1 MSKKLS
7 PRNVPV
13 QQRAHRQRDKILKAT
28 SELLETV
35 GVDELTTIR
44 VAEAVGISVG
54 TLYHYFPNKH
64 AILYSLAENWFQ
76 TVLNE
81 LEEIGQR
88 DLSNVA
94 IKDFVVL
101 ITEVFESLFI
111 KHSPLLPLINA
122 INTLPELNSL
132 KVEFKQQ
139 LIKALGEIFI
149 DLNICAS
156 TLESERLSS
165 VYWQLLQGLL
175 LLYVDADPK
184 SDKTLSDIKY
194 LQYSL
199 LERAKSDFQR
209 VYLRVTNS
217 SATVG

>member
-54 TLYHYFPNKH
+54 ALYHYFPNKH
-64 AILYSLAENWFQ
+64 AILHSLAENWIE

-81 LEEIGQR
+81 LEEIGQI

-101 ITEVFESLFI
+101 ITEVFEALFI

-139 LIKALGEIFI
+139 LIKALAEIFI

-199 LERAKSDFQR
+199 LERAKSDF
-209 VYLRVTNS
+209 
-217 SATVG
+217 

>member
-1 MSKKLS
+1 MIKKLS

-64 AILYSLAENWFQ
+64 AILYSLAENWIE
-76 TVLNE
+76 TVLE
-81 LEEIGQR
+81 GLDDIGQR

-101 ITEVFESLFI
+101 ITGVFESLFI

-132 KVEFKQQ
+132 KVEFKQR
-139 LIKALGEIFI
+139 LNKSLAGIFI
-149 DLNICAS
+149 DLNICDS
-156 TLESERLSS
+156 TSESERLSS
-165 VYWQLLQGLL
+165 VYWQLLQGMLL
-175 LLYVDADPK
+175 VYVDAEPK

-199 LERAKSDFQR
+199 LERAKSDF
-209 VYLRVTNS
+209 
-217 SATVG
+217 

>member
-64 AILYSLAENWFQ
+64 AILYSLAENWIE
-76 TVLNE
+76 TVLE
-81 LEEIGQR
+81 GLEDIGQR

-101 ITEVFESLFI
+101 ITGVFESLFI

-132 KVEFKQQ
+132 KVEFKQR
-139 LIKALGEIFI
+139 LNKSLSGIFI
-149 DLNICAS
+149 DLNICDS
-156 TLESERLSS
+156 TSESERLSS
-165 VYWQLLQGLL
+165 VYWQLLQGMLL
-175 LLYVDADPK
+175 VYVDAEPK

-199 LERAKSDFQR
+199 LERAKSDF
-209 VYLRVTNS
+209 
-217 SATVG
+217 

>member
-64 AILYSLAENWFQ
+64 AILHSLAENWIE
-76 TVLNE
+76 TVLDG
-81 LEEIGQR
+81 LEDISQR
-88 DLSNVA
+88 DLSTVA

-101 ITEVFESLFI
+101 ITRVFEDLFI

-132 KVEFKQQ
+132 KVDFKQE
-139 LIKALGEIFI
+139 LIKALGGIFI
-149 DLNICAS
+149 DLNVCDS
-156 TLESERLSS
+156 TTESERLSL

-199 LERAKSDFQR
+199 LERAKGDF
-209 VYLRVTNS
+209 
-217 SATVG
+217 

>member
-1 MSKKLS
+1 MSKKIL
-7 PRNVPV
+7 PRNIPV

-64 AILYSLAENWFQ
+64 AILHSLAENWIE
-76 TVLNE
+76 TVLKG
-81 LEEIGQR
+81 LEDIDQK

-101 ITEVFESLFI
+101 ITGVFEDLFI

-132 KVEFKQQ
+132 KVDFNQE
-139 LIKALGEIFI
+139 LIKALGGIFI
-149 DLNICAS
+149 DLDICAS
-156 TLESERLSS
+156 NLESERLSS

-199 LERAKSDFQR
+199 LERAKSDF
-209 VYLRVTNS
+209 
-217 SATVG
+217 

>member
-64 AILYSLAENWFQ
+64 AILYSLAENWIE
-76 TVLNE
+76 TVLE
-81 LEEIGQR
+81 RLEDIGQR

-139 LIKALGEIFI
+139 LNKALAGVFI
-149 DLNICAS
+149 DLNICDS
-156 TLESERLSS
+156 TSESERLSS

-199 LERAKSDFQR
+199 LERAKSDF
-209 VYLRVTNS
+209 
-217 SATVG
+217 

>member
-64 AILYSLAENWFQ
+64 AILHSLAENWIE
-76 TVLNE
+76 TVLDG
-81 LEEIGQR
+81 LVDISQK

-101 ITEVFESLFI
+101 ITGVFEDLFI
-111 KHSPLLPLINA
+111 KHRPLLPLINA

-132 KVEFKQQ
+132 KVDFNQE
-139 LIKALGEIFI
+139 LIKALGGIFI
-149 DLNICAS
+149 DLDICAS

-199 LERAKSDFQR
+199 LERAKSDF
-209 VYLRVTNS
+209 
-217 SATVG
+217 

>member
-64 AILYSLAENWFQ
+64 AILHSLAENWIE
-76 TVLNE
+76 TVLDG
-81 LEEIGQR
+81 LEDISQR
-88 DLSNVA
+88 DLSTVA

-101 ITEVFESLFI
+101 ITRVFEDLFI

-132 KVEFKQQ
+132 KVDFKQE
-139 LIKALGEIFI
+139 LIKALGGIFI
-149 DLNICAS
+149 DLNVCDS
-156 TLESERLSS
+156 TTESERLSL

-199 LERAKSDFQR
+199 LERVKGDF
-209 VYLRVTNS
+209 
-217 SATVG
+217 

>member
-64 AILYSLAENWFQ
+64 AILYSLAENWIE
-76 TVLNE
+76 TVLE
-81 LEEIGQR
+81 RLEDIGQR

-101 ITEVFESLFI
+101 ITGVFEALFI

-139 LIKALGEIFI
+139 LNKALAGVFI
-149 DLNICAS
+149 DLNICDS
-156 TLESERLSS
+156 TSESERLSS
-165 VYWQLLQGLL
+165 VYWQLLQGML
-175 LLYVDADPK
+175 LLYVDAEPK

-199 LERAKSDFQR
+199 LERAKSDF
-209 VYLRVTNS
+209 
-217 SATVG
+217 

>member
-1 MSKKLS
+1 MDKKLS
-7 PRNVPV
+7 PRNTPV
-13 QQRAHRQRDKILKAT
+13 QPRARRQRDKILSAT
-28 SELLETV
+28 SELLESV

-64 AILYSLAENWFQ
+64 AILFSLAENWIE
-76 TVLNE
+76 TVLGE
-81 LEEIGQR
+81 LEEIGHM
-88 DLSNVA
+88 DLSNMP

-101 ITEVFESLFI
+101 ITDSFKSLFI
-111 KHSPLLPLINA
+111 EHSPILPLINA

-132 KVEFKQQ
+132 NIEFKQQ
-139 LIKALGEIFI
+139 LINALGRIFI
-149 DLNICAS
+149 DLNICDS
-156 TLESERLSS
+156 TLESERIAS

-175 LLYVDADPK
+175 LFHVDAEPK

-199 LERAKSDFQR
+199 LERAKSDF
-209 VYLRVTNS
+209 
-217 SATVG
+217 

>member
-7 PRNVPV
+7 PRNIPV

-64 AILYSLAENWFQ
+64 AILHSLAENWIE
-76 TVLNE
+76 TVLQG
-81 LEEIGQR
+81 LEDIGQR

-101 ITEVFESLFI
+101 ITGIFEALFI

-132 KVEFKQQ
+132 KVDFKQQ
-139 LIKALGEIFI
+139 LIKALGGIFI
-149 DLNICAS
+149 DLNVCDS
-156 TLESERLSS
+156 TTESERLSL
-165 VYWQLLQGLL
+165 VYWQLLQGMLM
-175 LLYVDADPK
+175 LYVDAEPK

-199 LERAKSDFQR
+199 LERAKSDF
-209 VYLRVTNS
+209 
-217 SATVG
+217 

>member
-64 AILYSLAENWFQ
+64 AILYSLAENWIE
-76 TVLNE
+76 TVLE
-81 LEEIGQR
+81 GLEDIGQS
-88 DLSNVA
+88 DLSGVA

-101 ITEVFESLFI
+101 ITGVFESLFI
-111 KHSPLLPLINA
+111 KYSPLLPLINA

-132 KVEFKQQ
+132 KVEFKQR
-139 LIKALGEIFI
+139 LNKSLAGIFI
-149 DLNICAS
+149 DLNICDS
-156 TLESERLSS
+156 TSESKRLSS
-165 VYWQLLQGLL
+165 VYWQLLQGMLL
-175 LLYVDADPK
+175 VYVDAEPK

-199 LERAKSDFQR
+199 LERAKSDF
-209 VYLRVTNS
+209 
-217 SATVG
+217 

>member
-35 GVDELTTIR
+35 GADELTTIR

-64 AILYSLAENWFQ
+64 AILHSLAENWIE

-101 ITEVFESLFI
+101 ITGVFEALFI

-139 LIKALGEIFI
+139 LIKALAEIFM
-149 DLNICAS
+149 DLNICVS
-156 TLESERLSS
+156 NLESERLSS

-199 LERAKSDFQR
+199 LERAKSDF
-209 VYLRVTNS
+209 
-217 SATVG
+217 

>member
-64 AILYSLAENWFQ
+64 AILHSLAENWIE
-76 TVLNE
+76 TVLQG
-81 LEEIGQR
+81 LEDIGQR

-101 ITEVFESLFI
+101 ITGVFEDLFI
-111 KHSPLLPLINA
+111 KHRPLLPLINA

-132 KVEFKQQ
+132 KVDFNQE
-139 LIKALGEIFI
+139 LIKALGGIFI
-149 DLNICAS
+149 DLDICAS
-156 TLESERLSS
+156 NLESERLSS

-199 LERAKSDFQR
+199 LERAKSDF
-209 VYLRVTNS
+209 
-217 SATVG
+217 

>member
-7 PRNVPV
+7 PRNIPV

-28 SELLETV
+28 SELLENV

-64 AILYSLAENWFQ
+64 AILHSLAENWIE
-76 TVLNE
+76 TVLQG
-81 LEEIGQR
+81 LEDIGQR
-88 DLSNVA
+88 DLCNVA

-101 ITEVFESLFI
+101 ITGVFEDLFI

-132 KVEFKQQ
+132 KVDFKQQ
-139 LIKALGEIFI
+139 LIKALGGIFI
-149 DLNICAS
+149 DLNVCDS
-156 TLESERLSS
+156 TTESERLSL
-165 VYWQLLQGLL
+165 VYWQLLQGMLM
-175 LLYVDADPK
+175 LYVDAEPK

-199 LERAKSDFQR
+199 LERAKSDF
-209 VYLRVTNS
+209 
-217 SATVG
+217 

>member
-1 MSKKLS
+1 MSKKLL
-7 PRNVPV
+7 PRNIPV

-64 AILYSLAENWFQ
+64 AILHSLAENWIE
-76 TVLNE
+76 TVLQG
-81 LEEIGQR
+81 LEDIGQR
-88 DLSNVA
+88 DLSDVA

-101 ITEVFESLFI
+101 ITGIFEALFI

-132 KVEFKQQ
+132 KVDFKQQ
-139 LIKALGEIFI
+139 LIKALGGIFI
-149 DLNICAS
+149 DLNVCDS
-156 TLESERLSS
+156 TTESERLSL
-165 VYWQLLQGLL
+165 VYWQLLHGML
-175 LLYVDADPK
+175 LLYVDAEPK

-199 LERAKSDFQR
+199 LERAKSDF
-209 VYLRVTNS
+209 
-217 SATVG
+217 

>member
-64 AILYSLAENWFQ
+64 AILHSLAENWIE
-76 TVLNE
+76 TVLDG
-81 LEEIGQR
+81 LVDISQK

-101 ITEVFESLFI
+101 ITGIFEDLFI

-132 KVEFKQQ
+132 KVDFNQE
-139 LIKALGEIFI
+139 LIKALGGIFI
-149 DLNICAS
+149 DLDICAS
-156 TLESERLSS
+156 NLESERLSS

-199 LERAKSDFQR
+199 LERAKSDF
-209 VYLRVTNS
+209 
-217 SATVG
+217 

>member
-64 AILYSLAENWFQ
+64 AILHSLAENWTE
-76 TVLNE
+76 TVINE

-88 DLSNVA
+88 DLSSVA

-101 ITEVFESLFI
+101 ITGVFEALFI

-139 LIKALGEIFI
+139 LIKALAEIFI
-149 DLNICAS
+149 DLNICTS

-199 LERAKSDFQR
+199 LERAKSDF
-209 VYLRVTNS
+209 
-217 SATVG
+217 

>member
-64 AILYSLAENWFQ
+64 AILHSLAENWIE
-76 TVLNE
+76 TVLQG
-81 LEEIGQR
+81 LEDIGQR

-101 ITEVFESLFI
+101 ITGIFEDLFI

-132 KVEFKQQ
+132 KVDFNQE
-139 LIKALGEIFI
+139 LIKALGGIFI
-149 DLNICAS
+149 DLDICAS

-199 LERAKSDFQR
+199 LERAKSDF
-209 VYLRVTNS
+209 
-217 SATVG
+217 

>member
-64 AILYSLAENWFQ
+64 AILHSLAENWIE

-101 ITEVFESLFI
+101 ITGVFEALFI

-139 LIKALGEIFI
+139 LIKALAEIFI

-199 LERAKSDFQR
+199 LERAKSDF
-209 VYLRVTNS
+209 
-217 SATVG
+217 

>member
-64 AILYSLAENWFQ
+64 AILHSLAENWTE
-76 TVLNE
+76 TVINE
-81 LEEIGQR
+81 LKEIGQR
-88 DLSNVA
+88 DLSTVA

-101 ITEVFESLFI
+101 ITGVFEALFI

-139 LIKALGEIFI
+139 LIKALAEIFK
-149 DLNICAS
+149 DLNICTS

-199 LERAKSDFQR
+199 LERAKSDF
-209 VYLRVTNS
+209 
-217 SATVG
+217 

>member
-64 AILYSLAENWFQ
+64 AILHSLAENWIE
-76 TVLNE
+76 TVLDG
-81 LEEIGQR
+81 LEDISQR
-88 DLSNVA
+88 DLSTVA

-101 ITEVFESLFI
+101 ITRVFEDLFI

-132 KVEFKQQ
+132 KVDFKQE
-139 LIKALGEIFI
+139 LIKALGGIFI
-149 DLNICAS
+149 DLNVCDS
-156 TLESERLSS
+156 TTESERLSL

-199 LERAKSDFQR
+199 LERAKSDF
-209 VYLRVTNS
+209 
-217 SATVG
+217 

>member
-64 AILYSLAENWFQ
+64 AILHSLAENWIG
-76 TVLNE
+76 TVLDG
-81 LEEIGQR
+81 LVDISQK
-88 DLSNVA
+88 DLSNLA

-101 ITEVFESLFI
+101 ITGVFEDLFI
-111 KHSPLLPLINA
+111 KHRPLLPLINA

-132 KVEFKQQ
+132 KVDFNQE
-139 LIKALGEIFI
+139 LIKALGGIFI
-149 DLNICAS
+149 DLDICAS

-175 LLYVDADPK
+175 LLYVDANPK

-199 LERAKSDFQR
+199 LERAKSDF
-209 VYLRVTNS
+209 
-217 SATVG
+217 

>member
-64 AILYSLAENWFQ
+64 AILHSLAENWIE
-76 TVLNE
+76 TVLQG
-81 LEEIGQR
+81 LEDIGQR

-101 ITEVFESLFI
+101 ITGIFEALFI

-132 KVEFKQQ
+132 KVDFKQQ
-139 LIKALGEIFI
+139 LIKALGGIFI
-149 DLNICAS
+149 DLNVCDS
-156 TLESERLSS
+156 TTESERLSL
-165 VYWQLLQGLL
+165 VYWQLLHGML
-175 LLYVDADPK
+175 LLYVDAEPK

-199 LERAKSDFQR
+199 LERAKSDF
-209 VYLRVTNS
+209 
-217 SATVG
+217 

>member
-1 MSKKLS
+1 MIKKLS

-64 AILYSLAENWFQ
+64 AILYSLAENWIE
-76 TVLNE
+76 TVLE
-81 LEEIGQR
+81 GLDDIGER

-101 ITEVFESLFI
+101 ITGVFESLFI

-132 KVEFKQQ
+132 KVEFKQR
-139 LIKALGEIFI
+139 LNKSLAGVFI
-149 DLNICAS
+149 DLNICDS
-156 TLESERLSS
+156 TSESERLSS
-165 VYWQLLQGLL
+165 VYWQLLQGMLL
-175 LLYVDADPK
+175 VYVDAEPK

-199 LERAKSDFQR
+199 LERAKSDF
-209 VYLRVTNS
+209 
-217 SATVG
+217 

>member
-64 AILYSLAENWFQ
+64 AILHSLAENWIE
-76 TVLNE
+76 TVLQG
-81 LEEIGQR
+81 LEDIGQR
-88 DLSNVA
+88 DLSDVA

-101 ITEVFESLFI
+101 ITGIFEALFI

-132 KVEFKQQ
+132 KVDFKQQ
-139 LIKALGEIFI
+139 LIKALGGIFI
-149 DLNICAS
+149 DLNVCDS
-156 TLESERLSS
+156 TTESERLSL
-165 VYWQLLQGLL
+165 VYWQLLHGML
-175 LLYVDADPK
+175 LLYVDAEPK

-199 LERAKSDFQR
+199 LERAKSDF
-209 VYLRVTNS
+209 
-217 SATVG
+217 

>member
-64 AILYSLAENWFQ
+64 AILHSLAENWIE

-101 ITEVFESLFI
+101 ITGVFEALFI

-132 KVEFKQQ
+132 KVEFKQK
-139 LIKALGEIFI
+139 LIKVLGEIFI

-165 VYWQLLQGLL
+165 VYWQLLQGML

-199 LERAKSDFQR
+199 LERAKSDF
-209 VYLRVTNS
+209 
-217 SATVG
+217 

>member
-64 AILYSLAENWFQ
+64 AILHSLAENWIE
-76 TVLNE
+76 TVLQG
-81 LEEIGQR
+81 LEDIGQR

-101 ITEVFESLFI
+101 ITGVFEDLFI

-139 LIKALGEIFI
+139 LIKALAEIFK
-149 DLNICAS
+149 DLNICTS

-199 LERAKSDFQR
+199 LERAKSDF
-209 VYLRVTNS
+209 
-217 SATVG
+217 

>member
-64 AILYSLAENWFQ
+64 AILHSLAENWIQ

-139 LIKALGEIFI
+139 LNKALAGVFI
-149 DLNICAS
+149 DLNICDS
-156 TLESERLSS
+156 TSESERLSS

-199 LERAKSDFQR
+199 LERAKSDF
-209 VYLRVTNS
+209 
-217 SATVG
+217 

>member
-64 AILYSLAENWFQ
+64 AILHSLAENWTE
-76 TVLNE
+76 TVLE
-81 LEEIGQR
+81 GLEDIGQR
-88 DLSNVA
+88 DLSTVA

-101 ITEVFESLFI
+101 ITGVFEALFI

-139 LIKALGEIFI
+139 LVKALAEIFI
-149 DLNICAS
+149 DLNICTS

-199 LERAKSDFQR
+199 LERAKSDF
-209 VYLRVTNS
+209 
-217 SATVG
+217 